1 MPSRRVVLDEN
12 IDVRFAREI
21 PHHDISTVR
30 DEGWTGVAN
39 GKLLR
44 LIEAAE
50 FEVFVTADRN
60 LEYQQTLS
68 SSHPKTGVFALGM
81 VQVEGTERSVMGSV
95 PPALLQI
102 RSDHV
107 ICSDMRR
114 SRRHSTSEVDP
125 PAPCFVLR
133 RERFSPA

>member
-68 SSHPKTGVFALGM
+68 NRPFGTIVLFPERLKLDHLRPLIPPLVRAI
-81 VQVEGTERSVMGSV
+81 QVVIAGEVLRIH
-95 PPALLQI
+95 PPA
-102 RSDHV
+102 
-107 ICSDMRR
+107 
-114 SRRHSTSEVDP
+114 
-125 PAPCFVLR
+125 
-133 RERFSPA
+133 